1 MISTLPDNCTVR
13 MDGELHESR
22 DFVAILSRENGDSTI
37 FYNTDAMTLGIA
49 VKMIAKEF
57 VTQLNECSPA
67 EQMEIRDILGDGFV
81 QERWPD

>member
-57 VTQLNECSPA
+57 VTQLNECSHA
-67 EQMEIRDILGDGFV
+67 EQKEIRDILGDGFI
-81 QERWPD
+81 QERWHE